1 MRDIKEKL
9 CYVALD
15 FDHEMES
22 TTNSSSVE
30 MSYKLP
36 GGQIITISNERFR
49 CPEILFQPSFAGQYW
64 FRVCSVI
71 FSLESDMGYFLGHLI
86 HFMSIS
92 RHFIGL
98 YVPLVVI
105 VVVHIHC
112 PPSLSPSALFFFGN
126 RIMFL
131 LFHFLFLRFSSPIL
145 L

>member
-71 FSLESDMGYFLGHLI
+71 FSLESDMGYFFRSSHSFHV
-86 HFMSIS
+86 HFQSF
-92 RHFIGL
+92 HWTL
-98 YVPLVVI
+98 LPLVVI